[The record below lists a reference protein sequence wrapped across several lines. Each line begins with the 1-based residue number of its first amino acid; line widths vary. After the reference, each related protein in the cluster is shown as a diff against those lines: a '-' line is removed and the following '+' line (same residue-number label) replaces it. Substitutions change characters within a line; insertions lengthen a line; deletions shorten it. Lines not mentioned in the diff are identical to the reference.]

1 MAMSDSENKSS
12 SDSPSLAKRL
22 FRAVGQAGSAAGKV
36 VGSAGSAVGD
46 AAGFLVRTAGQ
57 SAKTVGARASLTFTG
72 DVEETPQRTVRELA
86 EALTRWLLEEH
97 GGTTDL
103 QKQKP
108 STIEL
113 TEHTSQ
119 SESFVVNL
127 EEPGLAGRRLRFVF
141 REEVLPHFEDNLI
154 LSEESFHSQVLI
166 ALRWPHLLTTEPD
179 DLVGLLWEHAAAIG
193 ERNAARDLAQS
204 WIKSELGG
212 TFGQKRIFDDR
223 LKLSKLSPPVPIYAR
238 DQEMEKAQRLLLT
251 PIEMGQKAGLLSLSA
266 PGGTGKS
273 YFLKALRS
281 SVQNRTCW
289 AAVDHQGLTE
299 GDSEVGVVARFL
311 ADLAKQLEERS
322 LEMENFSQEF
332 RNYKKRAGAE
342 SGEPT
347 GLLRHLRKAAE
358 TAAGI
363 NPVLGAASAGVMFFT
378 SWGQELKEVSEAIA
392 KDDDLK
398 ALTDAF
404 RADLIENVNYEKER
418 YLLWRRPVLVFDTY
432 EWLSPLIDTWLRT
445 ILVAD
450 DFFDRTGA
458 IVVLA
463 GREHLLRT
471 DTRWSE
477 FQHAISSVSLEPFDK
492 QTSSE
497 FLQSLGCDESRFE
510 ALFELTEGSPL
521 FLSLVAQ
528 IQDDDEAI
536 AILSKRILEEVKP
549 EYKPLFL
556 RAALIPSF
564 DLRSVAK
571 LFEDLDESQ
580 RVELLENLKK
590 ATFTVARD
598 GKRGFIPSVQKILSR
613 THLLEVGNE
622 EHQRFLTVAQCQEDL

>member
-1 MAMSDSENKSS
+1 MSEQENQDKSQ
-12 SDSPSLAKRL
+12 SPSLARRL
-22 FRAVGQAGSAAGKV
+22 FRTVGQVGTAAGKV

-46 AAGFLVRTAGQ
+46 AAGFLVRSAGQ
-57 SAKTVGARASLTFTG
+57 SAKTVGGRASLTFSG
-72 DVEETPQRTVRELA
+72 DVEEAPEQTVRELA
-86 EALTRWLLEEH
+86 ESLTRWLVEEH

-113 TEHTSQ
+113 TEDTST

-127 EEPGLAGRRLRFVF
+127 EEPGLMGRRLRFIF
-141 REEVLPHFEDNLI
+141 RETVLSHFEDNLPVTD
-154 LSEESFHSQVLI
+154 ESFHSQVLI
-166 ALRWPHLLTTEPD
+166 ALRWPHHLNTEPE
-179 DLVGLLWEHAAAIG
+179 DLVCLLWDHATAIG
-193 ERNAARDLAQS
+193 ERNAARDVAQS

-212 TFGQKRIFDDR
+212 TFCQRRVFNDKA
-223 LKLSKLSPPVPIYAR
+223 KLSKVTPTVPIYAR
-238 DQEMEKAQRLLLT
+238 DQEMEKAERLLVT
-251 PIEMGQKAGLLSLSA
+251 PIERGQTAGILSLSA

-281 SVQNRTCW
+281 VVQARTCW

-299 GDSEVGVVARFL
+299 GESEAGVVARLL
-311 ADLAKQLEERS
+311 ADLAKQLEEQS
-322 LEMENFSQEF
+322 LTMDDFSKEF
-332 RNYKKRAGAE
+332 RAYKQRTESE

-392 KDDDLK
+392 KDDDIK

-404 RADLIENVNYEKER
+404 RNDLLENTAYERER
-418 YLLWRRPVLVFDTY
+418 FLMWRRPVLVFDTY
-432 EWLSPLIDTWLRT
+432 EWLAPLIDTWLRT

-450 DFFDRTGA
+450 DFFEKTGA
-458 IVVLA
+458 MVILA

-477 FQHAISSVSLEPFDK
+477 HQHAISSVSLEPFDEE
-492 QTSSE
+492 TSSE
-497 FLQSLGCDESRFE
+497 YLRTLGCEESRLK

-536 AILSKRILEEVKP
+536 AILSQRILEEVKT
-549 EYKPLFL
+549 EYRPHFL
-556 RAALIPSF
+556 RAALLSSF
-564 DLRSVAK
+564 DKTSIAS
-571 LFEDLDESQ
+571 LFDDLDDSAQ
-580 RVELLENLKK
+580 TELLDRLKK
-590 ATFTVARD
+590 ATFTIARD

-613 THLLEVGNE
+613 THLLEVGDG
-622 EHQRFLTVAQCQEDL
+622 EHERFRAVVTSDE